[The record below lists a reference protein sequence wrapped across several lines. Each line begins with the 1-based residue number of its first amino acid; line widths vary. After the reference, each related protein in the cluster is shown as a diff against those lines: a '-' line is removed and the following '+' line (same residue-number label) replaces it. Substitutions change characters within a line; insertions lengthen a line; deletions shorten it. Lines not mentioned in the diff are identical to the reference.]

1 MKHLELL
8 NPSEVL
14 DTHNNVCPNNDV
26 IDLCQI
32 CDVDCGCD
40 TYVCVDTCV
49 DSCIDCTTCN
59 VAVNIIT
66 DPCVIDLC

>member
-14 DTHNNVCPNNDV
+14 DTYNNVCPNNDV
-26 IDLCQI
+26 IDLCHI

-40 TYVCVDTCV
+40 TYVCVDVCGVCDNNYCDCNINTCGV
-49 DSCIDCTTCN
+49 EIC
-59 VAVNIIT
+59 
-66 DPCVIDLC
+66 